1 MDKLW
6 SPWRSKY
13 IDSFKDEQTD
23 NVCIFCGMKQ
33 RDVEDKN
40 NLLVYKGELTFVVL
54 NLYPYNA
61 GHLMVVP
68 YRHTGNIASFSA
80 EENSEIMKN
89 IQLSCSALDAV
100 VKPQGYNVGA
110 NIGRVA
116 GAGIDSHIHYHVV
129 PRWSGDMNFM
139 PVLGEVKVISQ
150 DLLELKYR
158 LVEAYRSLA

>member
-13 IDSFKDEQTD
+13 IDSFKDGQTD
-23 NVCIFCGMKQ
+23 NVCIFCGMQQ

-40 NLLVYKGELTFVVL
+40 NLLVYKDKLTFVVL

-68 YRHTGNIASFSA
+68 YRHTGNIGSFSS
-80 EENSEIMKN
+80 EENSEIMMN
-89 IQLSCSALDAV
+89 IQLSCRALDAA
-100 VKPQGYNVGA
+100 VKPQGYNIGA

-116 GAGIDSHIHYHVV
+116 GAGIDSHIHYHIV

-158 LVEAYRSLA
+158 LIDAYRSMA